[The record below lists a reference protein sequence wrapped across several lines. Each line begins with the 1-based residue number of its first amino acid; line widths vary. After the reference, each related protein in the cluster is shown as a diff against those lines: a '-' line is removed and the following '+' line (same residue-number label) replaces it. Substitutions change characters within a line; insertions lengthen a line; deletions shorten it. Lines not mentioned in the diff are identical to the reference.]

1 MYPVKRAT
9 RPLQPDKSHL
19 SPETWAGRMISLLKG
34 EPAMHKHETRL
45 RAAITLLRNVRNR
58 RALARHPLVEEASR
72 QRGELA
78 QELPG
83 VIASLLEEFSSESEQ
98 QCRRFSV
105 LRRSDI
111 EREKHAVIA
120 ADMSLSRSQFYRD
133 LREARERFTHGLEDY
148 LSLRTDDDPS
158 LDRFVPHGTRFVAI
172 DALRDGGQFERAL
185 AAAAALARESAD
197 AMQAIRALCLRAEL
211 EIQLGAFREVQTTS
225 GRARALLGDVV
236 DDELR
241 HILDAN
247 CDLVDFEAAH
257 CQGVPAAA
265 SARSLL
271 IERLRSDYAR
281 DRRYAE
287 TLIKA
292 LVAEASIQFERD
304 DGTRALATIDEAAAI
319 TARVRLA
326 GTRLAVDVAIR
337 ASGIRAV
344 RADQV
349 SKALGE
355 MSELVEMG
363 SRSGD
368 VRSLRVGMQM
378 MAAHLLTLGRLEEAK
393 RFALEAWALI
403 ELFGSALDRVIVLSN
418 LARIDLHR
426 GDGKE
431 ALRWIGLA
439 RGVSCDA
446 FSITQALA
454 ISEAEALTL
463 IGQPERAAGMAH
475 GLSDRV
481 GNWPRLLGR
490 AKLAE
495 ATALCTLKRGREARE
510 RSEEAVEFSR
520 GTAGPLLHLRALD
533 LNLKLGG
540 SSASRAALRDLKAAL
555 NAG

>member
-1 MYPVKRAT
+1 MR
-9 RPLQPDKSHL
+9 
-19 SPETWAGRMISLLKG
+19 
-34 EPAMHKHETRL
+34 KHETRL

-72 QRGELA
+72 ERVELA
-78 QELPG
+78 DQLPS
-83 VIASLLEEFSSESEQ
+83 VIASLLDEFSSESEQ
-98 QCRRFSV
+98 QRRRFSV

-133 LREARERFTHGLEDY
+133 LREARERFIEGLEDY
-148 LSLRTDDDPS
+148 LSLRAENVHS
-158 LDRFVPHGTRFVAI
+158 LDRLVPYGARFVAI
-172 DALRDGGQFERAL
+172 DALRDGGQYDRAL
-185 AAAAALARESAD
+185 AAAAALAHESED
-197 AMQAIRALCLRAEL
+197 ATRAIRALCIRAEL
-211 EIQLGAFREVQTTS
+211 EIQLGAFDEVQTTTA
-225 GRARALLGDVV
+225 RARALLDDVA
-236 DDELR
+236 DDELK

-257 CQGVPAAA
+257 CQGAPAAA

-271 IERLRSDYAR
+271 IERLRGDYSR

-287 TLIKA
+287 TLVNA

-319 TARVRLA
+319 IARARLA

-363 SRSGD
+363 SRNCD

-378 MAAHLLTLGRLEEAK
+378 MSAHLLTLGRLEEAK

-426 GDGKE
+426 GNGRE
-431 ALRWIGLA
+431 ALRWIDLA

-463 IGQPERAAGMAH
+463 VGQPERAAGMAH
-475 GLSDRV
+475 CLSDRV

-495 ATALCTLKRGREARE
+495 ATALATLKREREARE
-510 RSEEAVEFSR
+510 CSEEAVEFSR

-540 SSASRAALRDLKAAL
+540 GSASRAALRDLKAAL
-555 NAG
+555 SAG

>member
-1 MYPVKRAT
+1 MR
-9 RPLQPDKSHL
+9 
-19 SPETWAGRMISLLKG
+19 
-34 EPAMHKHETRL
+34 KHETRL

-58 RALARHPLVEEASR
+58 RALARHPLVEAASR
-72 QRGELA
+72 QRTELA
-78 QELPG
+78 DQLPG
-83 VIASLLEEFSSESEQ
+83 IVASLLDEFSLESEQ
-98 QCRRFSV
+98 QRRRISV

-111 EREKHAVIA
+111 EREKHAAIA
-120 ADMSLSRSQFYRD
+120 SDMSLSRSQFYRD
-133 LREARERFTHGLEDY
+133 LREARERFTEGLENY
-148 LSLRTDDDPS
+148 LSLQTNDDRG
-158 LDRFVPHGTRFVAI
+158 LGELIPHGTRFVAI
-172 DALRDGGQFERAL
+172 DALRDGGQFERAH
-185 AAAAALARESAD
+185 AAAAALARDSDD
-197 AMQAIRALCLRAEL
+197 ATQAIRALCIRAEL
-211 EIQLGAFREVQTTS
+211 EIQLGAFAEVQTTTA
-225 GRARALLGDVV
+225 RARALLADVT
-236 DDELR
+236 DDGLR
-241 HILDAN
+241 HILEAN

-257 CQGVPAAA
+257 CQGAPAAA
-265 SARSLL
+265 SARGVLT
-271 IERLRSDYAR
+271 ERLRHDYAR

-287 TLIKA
+287 TLVKA

-304 DGTRALATIDEAAAI
+304 EGTRALATIDEAAAI
-319 TARVRLA
+319 IAPMRFA

-349 SKALGE
+349 SIALGE

-363 SRSGD
+363 SRTGD

-403 ELFGSALDRVIVLSN
+403 DLFGSALDRVIVLSN
-418 LARIDLHR
+418 LARIDIHR
-426 GDGKE
+426 RDGKE
-431 ALRWIGLA
+431 ALRWISLA
-439 RGVSCDA
+439 RGASCDA

-454 ISEAEALTL
+454 ISEAEALVL

-475 GLSDRV
+475 VLSDRV
-481 GNWPRLLGR
+481 ANWPRLLGR

-495 ATALCTLKRGREARE
+495 ATALSTLKREREARE
-510 RSEEAVEFSR
+510 CSEEAVEFSR

-555 NAG
+555 NA